1 MPQGS
6 SEIFYVREQSP
17 YPYPNSHVF
26 PTHSQCLWPKCS
38 LVMVASP
45 RVLIS
50 EPPVRTRSSWAADC
64 LSVTADAE

>member
-45 RVLIS
+45 RVLCIYDFVYLVCFLDS
-50 EPPVRTRSSWAADC
+50 THK
-64 LSVTADAE
+64 